1 MGDGA
6 DRLRVAFVVDSLVV
20 GGAERV
26 VEALAA
32 GLGHEGFEVVV
43 GCLRSPG
50 PIGEALRTRGIRVDE
65 GLATRRADPLQIPAV
80 IRWLRGVGAD
90 VVLVLDHSNALF
102 FGRVAARL
110 AGLPAVAAVHRT
122 RRADGSPSL
131 GRIDRLLEPWTA
143 ALIAVSRG
151 HADYL
156 AREEGV
162 DPSRLRVVHNGV
174 DVDRFAAVAEPAS
187 RGPARTGLGIPPGA
201 LVFAI
206 VAALRPEKNHESLL
220 RAMAAPELE
229 AARLAVVGDGERRD
243 GLQALATELGVDSR
257 VHWLGWRDDVERVL
271 AAVDVLVLPSHP
283 NVETFPVCVLEAM
296 AAARPVVAT
305 RVGSLEEMV
314 EDGRTGWLVPPGDP
328 GALTE
333 ALVEAASDP
342 QERRRRGE
350 AGRARVTQ
358 DFTEEQMVA
367 GVAAVLR
374 EAVRG

>member
-1 MGDGA
+1 MSDGA

-26 VEALAA
+26 VQALAS

-102 FGRVAARL
+102 FGRVAARF
-110 AGLPAVAAVHRT
+110 AGLPAVVAVHRT

-143 ALIAVSRG
+143 AVIAVSRG
-151 HADYL
+151 HAEYL
-156 AREEGV
+156 EHEEGV
-162 DPSRLRVVHNGV
+162 DRSRLRVVHNGV
-174 DVDRFAAVAEPAS
+174 DVDRFAAAAEPTS
-187 RGPARTGLGIPPGA
+187 RAPARTRLGIPSGA
-201 LVFAI
+201 VVFAV

-229 AARLAVVGDGERRD
+229 HARLAVVGDGERRE
-243 GLQALATELGVDSR
+243 GLQTLAAELGVDTR

-271 AAVDVLVLPSHP
+271 AAVDGLVLPSHP
-283 NVETFPVCVLEAM
+283 NVETFPMCVLEAM

-305 RVGSLEEMV
+305 RVGSLDEMV
-314 EDGRTGWLVPPGDP
+314 EDGRTGWLVPPDDP
-328 GALTE
+328 AALTA
-333 ALVEAASDP
+333 ALVRAASDP
-342 QERRRRGE
+342 DERGRRGE
-350 AGRARVTQ
+350 AGRARVAKN
-358 DFTEEQMVA
+358 FTEMQMVS

-374 EAVRG
+374 EVARA

>member
-1 MGDGA
+1 VGDGA

-26 VEALAA
+26 VEALAN

-102 FGRVAARL
+102 FGRVAARF

-156 AREEGV
+156 ARDEGV

-174 DVDRFAAVAEPAS
+174 DVDRFAAAAEPAS
-187 RGPARTGLGIPPGA
+187 RGPARTGLGIPSGA

-243 GLQALATELGVDSR
+243 GLQTLATELGVGSR

-283 NVETFPVCVLEAM
+283 NVETFPMCVLEAM

-314 EDGRTGWLVPPGDP
+314 DDGRTGWLVPPGDP

-333 ALVEAASDP
+333 ALAEAASDP
-342 QERRRRGE
+342 EERRRRGE